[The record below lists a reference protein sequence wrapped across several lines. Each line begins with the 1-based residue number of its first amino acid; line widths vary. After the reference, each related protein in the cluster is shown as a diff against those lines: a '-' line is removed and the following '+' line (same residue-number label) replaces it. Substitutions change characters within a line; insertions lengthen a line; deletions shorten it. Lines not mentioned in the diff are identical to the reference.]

1 MKKLIIA
8 VWILAMITVTA
19 VIFLPVQEK
28 SARPAG
34 IDLKLNV
41 DTPVAKIDIEADN
54 NIEWQLIAKVLTL
67 VLVTYGGIKIINKRI
82 Q

>member
-8 VWILAMITVTA
+8 IWISLMIGVGTVM
-19 VIFLPVQEK
+19 FLYGQEK
-28 SARPAG
+28 AAQPAP

-41 DTPVAKIDIEADN
+41 DTPIAKIDIEADN

-67 VLVTYGGIKIINKRI
+67 VLVTYGGIKLINKRI